1 MEGKIN
7 RIRMS
12 PRKGKESRK
21 GTVNGKRDIDVK
33 REKEKGNREVG
44 KDKGRRK

>member
-12 PRKGKESRK
+12 LRKGKEKRK
-21 GTVNGKRDIDVK
+21 GTVKGKRDIDVK
-33 REKEKGNREVG
+33 REKEKGNGGEE
-44 KDKGRRK
+44 KGRGK